1 MGEGCTRNRPPP
13 PTRVNLHVDEWRHT
27 MEWHGG
33 QTSHRRQRR
42 EGFWPLR
49 EAEKRPSQLRPRR
62 GPPSQS
68 YCNSSRRLE
77 ACGSSSRLDV
87 PLHPQPV
94 TKLHPD
100 KSRKHLPL
108 QKTANHNWVVAIL
121 DGTPI
126 VTSGPRRQHWPLQ
139 TI

>member
-1 MGEGCTRNRPPP
+1 MTS
-13 PTRVNLHVDEWRHT
+13 VS
-27 MEWHGG
+27 
-33 QTSHRRQRR
+33 TSHSDCSWIQCSGEVNGPSRPSLVLRRSK
-42 EGFWPLR
+42 
-49 EAEKRPSQLRPRR
+49 EKRPSQLRPRR
-62 GPPSQS
+62 GPPSRS

-108 QKTANHNWVVAIL
+108 QKTPNHNWVVAIL
-121 DGTPI
+121 DETPI
-126 VTSGPRRQHWPLQ
+126 VTSGPRSQHWPLQ
-139 TI
+139 TIRRAHSSLTDGLKVR